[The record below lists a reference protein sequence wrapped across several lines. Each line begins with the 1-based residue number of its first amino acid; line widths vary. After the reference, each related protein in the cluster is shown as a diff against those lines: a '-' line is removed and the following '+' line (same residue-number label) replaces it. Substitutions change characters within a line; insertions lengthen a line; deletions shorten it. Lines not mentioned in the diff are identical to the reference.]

1 MESHVNSASIPHL
14 DLACVKLRNT
24 QIQLSDTQIQLKN
37 TQEEFKETKREL
49 VEKVNALENRLMQF
63 PDMQTWKIIGFAELL
78 KQAKK
83 GRATV
88 IKSPPFHSHGYKF
101 RFTLYPNGT
110 GWGKNSHLSI
120 FFRLMKGEYDALLS
134 WPFRKKVTL
143 TLIDQQENPND
154 RENVAQ
160 SINSDPENN
169 KESCSRPVTDENV
182 GGFGFRQFIS
192 HKRVRVRRYIVDDT
206 MFIQFEVDAPE

>member
-83 GRATV
+83 GGETV

-110 GWGKNSHLSI
+110 GRGKNSHLSI

-143 TLIDQQENPND
+143 TFIDQQENPND
-154 RENVAQ
+154 RENFVQ

-182 GGFGFRQFIS
+182 KGVGFRMFIS
-192 HKRVRVRRYIVDDT
+192 HKKVSERRYIVDDT
-206 MFIQFEVDAPE
+206 MFIQFQVDAPE